1 MESNATMTRQP
12 SREEIPDEFKWK
24 LTDIY
29 SSNEAWEADF
39 KHLKSLLEEMK
50 SKQPDFQKSAA
61 NILEVLQLKDAIGM
75 VLDKLYVYA
84 RMHKDEDNAN
94 SLYQGMTDRIQ
105 GLATEAGG
113 VISFIV
119 PALVT
124 LKSEQLRQYL
134 DQLPE
139 LRIYSRFFE
148 EIERQKAHILS
159 EAEEKILAESADL
172 ADSSGMIFG
181 MLDNADLKFPYIRDE
196 NGEEAEL
203 TKGRYSKFIES
214 PDRRVRQD
222 AFKALYDSYGKLRN
236 TLGATLNSSVKSDIF
251 YAKVRRFKSALQA
264 SLDGDNIPETVYE
277 RLIEVVHGFL
287 PELNR
292 YLRLRKKLLG
302 LDDLHMYDLY
312 TPLLPEYRKNFE
324 YHEAK
329 QLVLEG
335 LSPLGEEYIK
345 LARHGLE
352 SGWVDVYEN
361 EGKTSGAYAWGAYET
376 HPYILL
382 NYQGKLRDVF
392 TIAHEMGHA
401 MHSYYSNHSQP
412 YINAGYRIFVA
423 EVASTV
429 NEALLMEHLLS
440 KTEDRLEKEYLINQY
455 LEQFRTTVFRQ
466 TMFAEFEKII
476 HQEVENGGALTTDWL
491 TDCYLELNRQ
501 YYGQETVIDPEIG
514 LEWSRIPHFYTGFYV
529 YKYATGYAAAIALS
543 RRILE
548 QGGEARLQYL
558 EFLKGGDSD
567 YPLNLL
573 RRAGVDMESPAPVE
587 AALNVFKQL
596 IDELAGFRSQLTKVR
611 AALWGL
617 VLSYK

>member
-1 MESNATMTRQP
+1 MKETATLNRLP

-29 SSNEAWEADF
+29 STNEAWEADF
-39 KHLKSLLEEMK
+39 KRLKSLLEEMK
-50 SKQPDFQKSAA
+50 AKQPTFLNSAA

-75 VLDKLYVYA
+75 VLDKLFVYA

-94 SLYQGMTDRIQ
+94 PLYQGMTERIQ
-105 GLATEAGG
+105 SLATEAGG
-113 VISFIV
+113 VVSFIV
-119 PALVT
+119 PAVVT
-124 LKSEQLRQYL
+124 LEPEQIRQYL
-134 DQLPE
+134 EQLPE
-139 LRIYSRFFE
+139 LRIYKRFFD

-159 EAEEKILAESADL
+159 EAEEKLLAESAEL

-196 NGEEAEL
+196 NGEEVEL

-214 PDRRVRQD
+214 PDRRVRED
-222 AFKALYDSYGKLRN
+222 AFKALYESYGKLRN
-236 TLGATLNSSVKSDIF
+236 TLGALLNSSVKSDVF
-251 YAKVRRFKSALQA
+251 YARARRFKSALQA
-264 SLDGDNIPETVYE
+264 SLDGDNIPEIVYD
-277 RLIEVVHGFL
+277 RLIQVVHRFL

-292 YLRLRKKLLG
+292 YLKLRKKILG
-302 LDDLHMYDLY
+302 LDELHMYDLY

-329 QLVLEG
+329 ELVLEG
-335 LSPLGEEYIK
+335 LSPLGEEYIN

-401 MHSYYSNHSQP
+401 MHSYYSNRSQP

-429 NEALLMEHLLS
+429 NEALLMEHLLR

-491 TDCYLELNRQ
+491 SECYLDLNRQ

-529 YKYATGYAAAIALS
+529 YKYATGYSAAIALS

-596 IDELAGFRSQLTKVR
+596 IDELAELTGIKV
-611 AALWGL
+611 
-617 VLSYK
+617 

>member
-1 MESNATMTRQP
+1 MDSTIMINKQP

-29 SSNEAWEADF
+29 SSNEAWENDF
-39 KHLKSLLEEMK
+39 ERLKSLLEEMRA
-50 SKQPDFQKSAA
+50 KQQDFLNSAA
-61 NILEVLQLKDAIGM
+61 TIFEVLQLKDAVGM
-75 VLDKLYVYA
+75 VLDKLFVYA
-84 RMHKDEDNAN
+84 RMRKDENNAN
-94 SLYQGMTDRIQ
+94 PTYQAMADRIQ
-105 GLATEAGG
+105 SLASEAGG
-113 VISFIV
+113 VLSFIV
-119 PALVT
+119 PAMVT
-124 LKSEQLRQYL
+124 LESGRLRQYL
-134 DQLPE
+134 DELPE
-139 LRIYSRFFE
+139 LRIYKRFFD

-159 EAEEKILAESADL
+159 AAEEKILAESADL
-172 ADSSGMIFG
+172 ADSAAAIFG

-196 NGEEAEL
+196 NGEEVEL

-214 PDRRVRQD
+214 PDRRVRKD
-222 AFKALYDSYGKLRN
+222 AFKALYESYGKLRN
-236 TLGATLNSSVKSDIF
+236 TLGATLNSSVKSDVF

-264 SLDGDNIPETVYE
+264 SLDGDNIPETVYN
-277 RLIEVVHGFL
+277 RLIQVVHEYL

-292 YLRLRKKLLG
+292 YLKLRKEMLG

-312 TPLLPEYRKNFE
+312 TPLLPEYRKNFD
-324 YHEAK
+324 YGEAK

-335 LSPLGEEYIK
+335 LSPLGEEYIN
-345 LARHGLE
+345 LAGEGLE

-361 EGKTSGAYAWGAYET
+361 EGKTGGAYAWGAYET

-401 MHSYYSNHSQP
+401 MHSYYSNRAQP

-429 NEALLMEHLLS
+429 NEALLMEHLLK
-440 KTEDRLEKEYLINQY
+440 KTGDLLEREYLINQY

-476 HQEVENGGALTTDWL
+476 HEEVENGGALTTDL
-491 TDCYLELNRQ
+491 LSGRYLELNRV
-501 YYGQETVIDPEIG
+501 YYGQETVIDPEIA
-514 LEWSRIPHFYTGFYV
+514 LEWARIPHFYTGFYV

-543 RRILE
+543 RRLLE
-548 QGGEARLQYL
+548 QGGEARRQYL

-573 RRAGVDMESPAPVE
+573 RRAGVDMESSAPVE
-587 AALNVFKQL
+587 AALNVFKRL
-596 IDELAGFRSQLTKVR
+596 IDELAELTGIQV
-611 AALWGL
+611 
-617 VLSYK
+617 

>member
-1 MESNATMTRQP
+1 MEQTATLNKQP
-12 SREEIPDEFKWK
+12 SREEIPEEYKWK

-39 KHLKSLLEEMK
+39 QRLKGLLGEIAAERQ
-50 SKQPDFQKSAA
+50 SFLNSAA
-61 NILEVLQLKDAIGM
+61 NILKVFQLKDKIGM
-75 VLDKLYVYA
+75 ILDKLFVYA
-84 RMHKDEDNAN
+84 RMHKDENNTNAV
-94 SLYQGMTDRIQ
+94 YQGMTDRIQ
-105 GLATEAGG
+105 SLATEAGG

-124 LKSEQLRQYL
+124 LEIEQLGQYL
-134 DQLPE
+134 AQLPE
-139 LRIYSRFFE
+139 LRIYQRFFE
-148 EIERQKAHILS
+148 EIQRQKAHILS
-159 EAEEKILAESADL
+159 AAEEKILAESADL
-172 ADSSGMIFG
+172 ADSSGTIFG
-181 MLDNADLKFPYIRDE
+181 MLDNADIKFPIVHDE
-196 NGEEAEL
+196 NGEEVEL
-203 TKGRYSKFIES
+203 TKGRYSKFLES
-214 PDRRVRQD
+214 PDRQVRKE
-222 AFKALYDSYGKLRN
+222 AFEALYSSYGKLRN
-236 TLGATLNSSVKSDIF
+236 TLGATLNSSVKADVF
-251 YAKVRRFKSALQA
+251 YARARRFDSALQA
-264 SLDGDNIPETVYE
+264 SLDGDNIPETVYD
-277 RLIEVVHGFL
+277 RLIQVVHNYL

-292 YLRLRKKLLG
+292 YLRLRKKMLG

-312 TPLLPEYRKNFE
+312 TPLIPEYRKN
-324 YHEAK
+324 YDYQEAK

-335 LSPLGEEYIK
+335 LNPLGDRYIS
-345 LARHGLE
+345 LAHQGME
-352 SGWVDVYEN
+352 NGWVDVFEN

-382 NYQGKLRDVF
+382 NYQGKIRDVF

-401 MHSYYSNHSQP
+401 MHSYHSNHAQP

-429 NEALLMEHLLS
+429 NEALLMEHML
-440 KTEDRLEKEYLINQY
+440 KKAGDRLEKQYLVNQY

-466 TMFAEFEKII
+466 TMFAEFEKLI
-476 HQEVENGGALTTDWL
+476 HYEVENGGALTTDWL
-491 TDCYLELNRQ
+491 SECYLDLNRQ
-501 YYGQETVIDPEIG
+501 YYGQETVIDSEIG

-548 QGGEARLQYL
+548 QGEAARQQYL

-573 RRAGVDMESPAPVE
+573 RRAGVDMESSAPVE

-596 IDELAGFRSQLTKVR
+596 VDEMAELT
-611 AALWGL
+611 GIQI
-617 VLSYK
+617 

>member
-1 MESNATMTRQP
+1 MNQTATLNKQP
-12 SREEIPDEFKWK
+12 AREEIPDEFKWK

-29 SSNEAWEADF
+29 NTNEAWEADF
-39 KHLKSLLEEMK
+39 KRLKSLLEEMK
-50 SKQPDFQKSAA
+50 VKQPTFLNSAA
-61 NILEVLQLKDAIGM
+61 NILEVLQLKDTIGM
-75 VLDKLYVYA
+75 VLDKLFVYA
-84 RMHKDEDNAN
+84 RMHKDENNAN
-94 SLYQGMTDRIQ
+94 PLYQGMTDRIQ
-105 GLATEAGG
+105 SLATEAGG

-119 PALVT
+119 PAVVT
-124 LKSEQLRQYL
+124 LEPEQLRQYL
-134 DQLPE
+134 HQLPE
-139 LRIYSRFFE
+139 LRIYKRFFD
-148 EIERQKAHILS
+148 EIQRQKAHILS

-172 ADSSGMIFG
+172 ADSAGTIFG

-196 NGEEAEL
+196 NGAEVEL

-251 YAKVRRFKSALQA
+251 YAKVRRFKTALQA

-277 RLIEVVHGFL
+277 RLIQVVHRFL

-292 YLRLRKKLLG
+292 YLKLRKKILG
-302 LDDLHMYDLY
+302 LDALHMYDLY

-335 LSPLGEEYIK
+335 LSPLGEEYIN

-412 YINAGYRIFVA
+412 YVNAGYRIFVA

-429 NEALLMEHLLS
+429 NEALLMEHLLR

-491 TDCYLELNRQ
+491 SECYLDLNRQ

-514 LEWSRIPHFYTGFYV
+514 LEWARIPHFYTGFYV

-548 QGGEARLQYL
+548 QDGEARLQYL

-573 RRAGVDMESPAPVE
+573 RRAGVDMESPVPVE

-596 IDELAGFRSQLTKVR
+596 VDELAEFTGIKV
-611 AALWGL
+611 
-617 VLSYK
+617 

>member
-1 MESNATMTRQP
+1 MESTTAMTRQP

-29 SSNEAWEADF
+29 SSNEAWEVDF
-39 KHLKSLLEEMK
+39 RRLKSLLEEMK
-50 SKQPDFQKSAA
+50 SKQPDFLKSAA

-75 VLDKLYVYA
+75 VLDKLFVYA
-84 RMHKDEDNAN
+84 RMHKDENNAN

-105 GLATEAGG
+105 SLATEAGG

-119 PALVT
+119 PAVVT

-139 LRIYSRFFE
+139 LRIYKRFFD
-148 EIERQKAHILS
+148 EIERQKAHVLS

-172 ADSSGMIFG
+172 ADSSGTIFG
-181 MLDNADLKFPYIRDE
+181 MLDNADLKFPNIRDE
-196 NGEEAEL
+196 NGEEVEL

-214 PDRRVRQD
+214 PERRVRED
-222 AFKALYDSYGKLRN
+222 AFKALYESYGKLRN

-251 YAKVRRFKSALQA
+251 YTRVRRFKSALQA

-277 RLIEVVHGFL
+277 RLIQVVHRFL

-292 YLRLRKKLLG
+292 YLKLRKKILG
-302 LDDLHMYDLY
+302 LDELHMYDLY
-312 TPLLPEYRKNFE
+312 TPLLPEYRKSFD
-324 YHEAK
+324 YREAK

-335 LSPLGEEYIK
+335 LSPLGEEYIN

-352 SGWVDVYEN
+352 SGWADVYEN

-401 MHSYYSNHSQP
+401 MHSYYSNHAQP

-429 NEALLMEHLLS
+429 NEALLMEHLLHR
-440 KTEDRLEKEYLINQY
+440 TEDRLEKEYLINQY

-476 HQEVENGGALTTDWL
+476 HQEVEKGGALTTDWL
-491 TDCYLELNRQ
+491 TDSYLDLNRQ

-548 QGGEARLQYL
+548 QSGEARLQYL

-596 IDELAGFRSQLTKVR
+596 IDELAELTGTKV
-611 AALWGL
+611 
-617 VLSYK
+617 

>member
-1 MESNATMTRQP
+1 MKQSATLSRQP
-12 SREEIPDEFKWK
+12 AREEIPEEFKWK

-29 SSNEAWEADF
+29 STNEAWETDF
-39 KHLKSLLEEMK
+39 KRLKSLLEEMK
-50 SKQPDFQKSAA
+50 VKQPTFLNSAA
-61 NILEVLQLKDAIGM
+61 NILEVLQLKDALGM
-75 VLDKLYVYA
+75 VLDKLFVYA
-84 RMHKDEDNAN
+84 RMHKDENNAN

-105 GLATEAGG
+105 SLATEAGG

-119 PALVT
+119 PAVVALE
-124 LKSEQLRQYL
+124 SEQLRQYL

-139 LRIYSRFFE
+139 LRIYKRFFD

-159 EAEEKILAESADL
+159 ETEEKILAESADL
-172 ADSSGMIFG
+172 ADSSGTIFG

-196 NGEEAEL
+196 NGEEVEL

-214 PDRRVRQD
+214 PDRRVRED

-277 RLIEVVHGFL
+277 RLIQVVHRFL

-292 YLRLRKKLLG
+292 YLKLRKKILG
-302 LDDLHMYDLY
+302 LDELHMYDLY
-312 TPLLPEYRKNFE
+312 TPLLPEYRKGFD

-329 QLVLEG
+329 ELVLEG
-335 LSPLGEEYIK
+335 LSPLGKEYIN
-345 LARHGLE
+345 LARQGLE
-352 SGWVDVYEN
+352 NGWIDVYEN

-429 NEALLMEHLLS
+429 NEALLMEHLLR

-491 TDCYLELNRQ
+491 SECYLDLNRQ
-501 YYGQETVIDPEIG
+501 YYGQETVVDPEIG

-596 IDELAGFRSQLTKVR
+596 IDELAGLTGIRV
-611 AALWGL
+611 
-617 VLSYK
+617 